1 MWTTHKKDKLNL
13 GSTVITWSA
22 IGYWF
27 SFSATSVTCDILS
40 FKTSHFISTTKHLW
54 CDSLWEIPF
63 YRTSRELTMF
73 WKDFL
78 EFLSWI
84 KTHPIQ
90 TSHLILLTDFCI
102 IFKSVCGSIVST
114 VTWICTGSS
123 WVQILAGAYALS
135 LLHNIQT
142 NSSTHTGSN
151 SMKTRAFSI
160 SKVSSAQSDHSHLSR
175 PKYKNQCSYTSTQ
188 PVSLHGT
195 YWNNFI
201 LPLSTTYVHISQQ
214 VSSFL
219 VL

>member
-1 MWTTHKKDKLNL
+1 MAASIAWIYCDLFFHVHGPQFLSGFNIYETRLMTKWQWYFTSNVTQNINCLRFYNKNCSKSILHSRTVATKRHKLNL

-40 FKTSHFISTTKHLW
+40 FKTSHFIATTKHLW
-54 CDSLWEIPF
+54 CDSLWEIPL

-78 EFLSWI
+78 KFLSWI

-123 WVQILAGAYALS
+123 WVQILAGA
-135 LLHNIQT
+135 
-142 NSSTHTGSN
+142 
-151 SMKTRAFSI
+151 
-160 SKVSSAQSDHSHLSR
+160 
-175 PKYKNQCSYTSTQ
+175 
-188 PVSLHGT
+188 
-195 YWNNFI
+195 
-201 LPLSTTYVHISQQ
+201 
-214 VSSFL
+214 
-219 VL
+219 